1 LACLDLSTS
10 LRWWFGG
17 IAVVNLVSAT
27 QDVATDGLAVQLL
40 GPRER
45 GLGNGIQ
52 VGAYRIGM
60 IVGGGAL
67 LWLFALAG
75 WRVLFVAMAAL
86 LLLTALPVLL
96 LPQTATRGTSEPA
109 PTRSVA
115 LAAGWWRRLRR
126 PGMRGFIV
134 LIGAF
139 MFGDS
144 VGPAMLCPWVSASWL
159 SVG

>member
-75 WRVLFVAMAAL
+75 RRGPFVVLAGLGGLAAP
-86 LLLTALPVLL
+86 PVRL
-96 LPQTATRGTSEPA
+96 LPPTAHRGTAEP
-109 PTRSVA
+109 
-115 LAAGWWRRLRR
+115 
-126 PGMRGFIV
+126 
-134 LIGAF
+134 GAHRC
-139 MFGDS
+139 G
-144 VGPAMLCPWVSASWL
+144 GR
-159 SVG
+159 